1 MKSIRIASSVLLASA
16 LLLFLDLFLDWQQ
29 TTVSLPLVNVE
40 AGSSGWHGWGIA
52 AGIAVAALLVWEGIR
67 LRLEQTPQQLLIG
80 AALAILVAAFTLG
93 AFFGGAEVTS
103 GGVTVTV
110 AGHHWPAWAGLV
122 LALLVAGSALTRLV
136 VALAA
141 HAPRPHAGAV

>member
-1 MKSIRIASSVLLASA
+1 MNSIRIATTVLLASG
-16 LLLFLDLFLDWQQ
+16 LLFLLDLFLEWQQ
-29 TTVSLPLVNVE
+29 ASVSLPLVSVE

-52 AGIAVAALLVWEGIR
+52 AGIAVAALLVWEGVR
-67 LRLEQTPQQLLIG
+67 LRLEQTPQQLLVG
-80 AALAILVAAFTLG
+80 AALAVLVAAFALA

-122 LALLVAGSALTRLV
+122 LALLVAGSGVTRLV
-136 VALAA
+136 LALAA